1 MKTQSESP
9 PFSIVRFSGNSNS
22 KIPATFQKRK
32 SSSKFLLSQRN
43 SPAHFWRTEKL
54 ILTLRQFWSTLSN
67 PCLTGAGGLR
77 TPRLSL
83 KKIVE
88 NVSWNKLMLN
98 SRFYWLVAFHFLK
111 KLGKFFCWKRS
122 SNAKRIMKIPRQ
134 EWDVIFW
141 LLSSQQ
147 IAAPWRKIFG
157 STFTRSLWGS
167 D

>member
-1 MKTQSESP
+1 MHLNPS
-9 PFSIVRFSGNSNS
+9 SIYSWFLKPYSKQTPKNINENS
-22 KIPATFQKRK
+22 KRVAPFFNCTFFRKFKLENSRHLSKEK

-98 SRFYWLVAFHFLK
+98 SHSYWV
-111 KLGKFFCWKRS
+111 
-122 SNAKRIMKIPRQ
+122 
-134 EWDVIFW
+134 DVFN
-141 LLSSQQ
+141 LS
-147 IAAPWRKIFG
+147 G
-157 STFTRSLWGS
+157 S
-167 D
+167 